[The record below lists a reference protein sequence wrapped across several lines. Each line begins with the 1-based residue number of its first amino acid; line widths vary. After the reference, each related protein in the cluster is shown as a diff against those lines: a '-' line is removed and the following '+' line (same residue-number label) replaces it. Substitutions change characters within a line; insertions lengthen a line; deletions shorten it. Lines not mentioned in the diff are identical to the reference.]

1 MTLQQLEYILAV
13 NQFRHFAKA
22 AEYCRITQP
31 TLSAMIQKLEE
42 ELDTKIFDRSQ
53 QPVCPTPIGIHIIEQ
68 AQNVLVQANRIK
80 NIIEEEK
87 HSLRGVFKLGIL
99 PTIAPYL
106 LPRFFPQLMKKYPQL
121 DIRVVEMKTNDIK
134 KALQTE
140 EIDAGIVASLAG
152 MEEFRQIPL
161 FYEQF
166 YTYIARENRLFA
178 NEIIRTADL
187 TGEQLWMLDEG
198 HCFRDQLERF
208 CQLKAAR
215 ASQLAYHLGSM
226 ETFMRMV
233 EGGKGIT
240 FIPELA
246 TLQLDDRQKLFHR
259 LRYGDHDVSQKKLS
273 TFRIKAAVIVFQHRI
288 ICRCRKIN
296 HRERQHIR
304 SPVDLT
310 IFQIG
315 FMNRFVICENQADL

>member
-1 MTLQQLEYILAV
+1 
-13 NQFRHFAKA
+13 
-22 AEYCRITQP
+22 
-31 TLSAMIQKLEE
+31 
-42 ELDTKIFDRSQ
+42 
-53 QPVCPTPIGIHIIEQ
+53 
-68 AQNVLVQANRIK
+68 
-80 NIIEEEK
+80 
-87 HSLRGVFKLGIL
+87 
-99 PTIAPYL
+99 
-106 LPRFFPQLMKKYPQL
+106 MKKYPQL

-152 MEEFRQIPL
+152 MEEFRQTPL
-161 FYEQF
+161 ILRTVLHIYR
-166 YTYIARENRLFA
+166 RESRLFA
-178 NEIIRTADL
+178 NEVIRTADL

-246 TLQLDDRQKLFHR
+246 TLQLDDRQKELVRPFAIPCPTR
-259 LRYGDHDVSQKKLS
+259 QIILLTNRSFIRNTLLKTITQEI
-273 TFRIKAAVIVFQHRI
+273 TAAVP
-288 ICRCRKIN
+288 K
-296 HRERQHIR
+296 EML
-304 SPVDLT
+304 SLKAT
-310 IFQIG
+310 
-315 FMNRFVICENQADL
+315 QALV

>member
-22 AEYCRITQP
+22 AEYCRVTQP

-53 QPVCPTPIGIHIIEQ
+53 QPVCPTPIGLHIIEQ
-68 AQNVLVQANRIK
+68 ARNVLVQTHRIK

-87 HSLRGVFKLGIL
+87 HSLSGIFKLGIL

-134 KALQTE
+134 KALQTGD
-140 EIDAGIVASLAG
+140 IDAGIVAGLAG

-166 YTYIARENRLFA
+166 YTY
-178 NEIIRTADL
+178 
-187 TGEQLWMLDEG
+187 
-198 HCFRDQLERF
+198 
-208 CQLKAAR
+208 
-215 ASQLAYHLGSM
+215 
-226 ETFMRMV
+226 
-233 EGGKGIT
+233 
-240 FIPELA
+240 
-246 TLQLDDRQKLFHR
+246 
-259 LRYGDHDVSQKKLS
+259 
-273 TFRIKAAVIVFQHRI
+273 
-288 ICRCRKIN
+288 
-296 HRERQHIR
+296 
-304 SPVDLT
+304 VDT
-310 IFQIG
+310 
-315 FMNRFVICENQADL
+315 N

>member
-106 LPRFFPQLMKKYPQL
+106 LPRFFPQLMKKY
-121 DIRVVEMKTNDIK
+121 
-134 KALQTE
+134 LQTE

-246 TLQLDDRQKLFHR
+246 TLQLDDRQKELVRPFAIPCPTR
-259 LRYGDHDVSQKKLS
+259 QIILLTNRSFIRNTLLKTITQEI
-273 TFRIKAAVIVFQHRI
+273 TAAVP
-288 ICRCRKIN
+288 K
-296 HRERQHIR
+296 EML
-304 SPVDLT
+304 SLKAT
-310 IFQIG
+310 
-315 FMNRFVICENQADL
+315 QALV